1 MVVMLLP
8 QFRPR
13 VLLGAMEFPVGRLD
27 DREKSAQGWLENPD
41 SSQSGRV
48 LIMSATSIVRI
59 VVPSLA
65 LVAASGAAIFFG
77 MTQLRREPP
86 PETAAVTTAPVV
98 SPPAPAANDTNSA
111 ALAKVQAEAN
121 AVASQLAV
129 SPSPS
134 PPPAADATAP
144 VFDVARIEATGDA
157 VIAGR
162 AAPGATVELLRNG
175 EHHDQAVADQSGQF
189 VIVPP
194 RLPPGNYEL
203 TLRSRSPDGTLAT
216 SKQSVAV
223 ALDEAPSSI
232 GALQSRA
239 EVPPSVPATAVANR
253 SPEEEAVASEPPH
266 ATAAATPPGGG
277 PKTATAVVTRGDT
290 LWRISRLTYGAG
302 ERYAIVY
309 RANREH
315 IRDPNR
321 IYPGQVFVLPMK
333 AR

>member
-1 MVVMLLP
+1 
-8 QFRPR
+8 
-13 VLLGAMEFPVGRLD
+13 
-27 DREKSAQGWLENPD
+27 
-41 SSQSGRV
+41 
-48 LIMSATSIVRI
+48 MSATSIVRV

-77 MTQLRREPP
+77 MTQLRPEPP
-86 PETAAVTTAPVV
+86 PETATATAVPLV
-98 SPPAPAANDTNSA
+98 SPPAPAANDTNST

-121 AVASQLAV
+121 DVASQLAV
-129 SPSPS
+129 SPP
-134 PPPAADATAP
+134 PPPAADASAP

-162 AAPGATVELLRNG
+162 AAPGATVELLRDG

-194 RLPPGNYEL
+194 RLPAGNYQL

-223 ALDEAPSSI
+223 ALNEVPSST
-232 GALQSRA
+232 GALQSHA
-239 EVPPSVPATAVANR
+239 EVPPNVPATAVANR
-253 SPEEEAVASEPPH
+253 SPEEAVASEPPH
-266 ATAAATPPGGG
+266 ATAAAPPSGGSA
-277 PKTATAVVTRGDT
+277 KIATAVVSRGDT
-290 LWRISRLTYGAG
+290 LWRISRLTYGVG

-309 RANREH
+309 RANRER

-321 IYPGQVFVLPMK
+321 IYPGQIFVLPMK
-333 AR
+333 TR